1 MDLLFIAVAAA
12 FFAASVALCAAF
24 ERIRRRG

>member
-1 MDLLFIAVAAA
+1 MDLLFIAVAAG

-24 ERIRRRG
+24 ERVRRRR